1 MQWKHYHLF
10 PDSSQF
16 SLPGS
21 FADVAKMSVT
31 SGFSPVIDKSVN
43 ILFNSKDYLQT
54 AFTRVAVVLLL
65 GILYPHWG
73 EELVRL
79 SPRQSQLDTARAH
92 QCRVVMTHMVKW
104 PQRGGWLGLGTLHR
118 KHLGWTWYEN
128 CLLVVYTLLPSQLS
142 FQIMRKRACK
152 SC

>member
-16 SLPGS
+16 SLPES

-31 SGFSPVIDKSVN
+31 SGFSPVIDKLVN

-54 AFTRVAVVLLL
+54 VFTCVAVVLLL
-65 GILYPHWG
+65 GTLYPHRG

-79 SPRQSQLDTARAH
+79 SPRQSQLDTARLTSA
-92 QCRVVMTHMVKW
+92 
-104 PQRGGWLGLGTLHR
+104 GW
-118 KHLGWTWYEN
+118 
-128 CLLVVYTLLPSQLS
+128 
-142 FQIMRKRACK
+142 
-152 SC
+152 